1 MVSQRGHRFGG
12 GWTEEKLD
20 RVSLYLQAYTT
31 ALKNQPFA
39 LMYADAFAGTG
50 YRLSTDDTSTVGGL
64 FQMPEVDDLAK
75 GSARLALEVDPPFDQ
90 YVFIEKN
97 RKRFAALQE
106 LSSEF
111 PERRDRIQCVN
122 KEANDAIVELCRNT
136 DWQRTRAVMFLD
148 PHGMQVDWSTIEVI
162 AGTQSIDLW
171 YLFPVGMGVN
181 RLTTRDGDIPK
192 AWQDAL
198 DRMLGYREWRD
209 DFYVEV
215 PQPDLFG
222 DAASTRKKD
231 TGVEKIEASFLNRM
245 RQIFAG
251 VAERGL
257 RLSNSRGQCMYL
269 LLFASGNPKG
279 APIALN
285 IAQHILKP

>member
-1 MVSQRGHRFGG
+1 MSQRGHRFGG
-12 GWTEEKLD
+12 SWTEEKLD
-20 RVSLYLQAYTT
+20 RVSRYLQAYTT

-39 LMYADAFAGTG
+39 LMYVDAFAGTG
-50 YRLSTDDTSTVGGL
+50 YRLSMDDISTMGGL

-75 GSARLALEVDPPFDQ
+75 GSTRLALEVDPSFDQ

-106 LSSEF
+106 LGAEF
-111 PERRDRIQCVN
+111 PERRDRIQFVN

-136 DWQRTRAVMFLD
+136 DWHRTRAVMFLD
-148 PHGMQVDWSTIEVI
+148 PHGMQVAWSTIEMI
-162 AGTQSIDLW
+162 AGTRSIDLW

-181 RLTTRDGDIPK
+181 RLTTRDGNIPK
-192 AWQDAL
+192 AWEDAL
-198 DRMLGYREWRD
+198 DRMLGYEGWRD

-222 DAASTRKKD
+222 DAAVTRAKD

-279 APIALN
+279 APIALK